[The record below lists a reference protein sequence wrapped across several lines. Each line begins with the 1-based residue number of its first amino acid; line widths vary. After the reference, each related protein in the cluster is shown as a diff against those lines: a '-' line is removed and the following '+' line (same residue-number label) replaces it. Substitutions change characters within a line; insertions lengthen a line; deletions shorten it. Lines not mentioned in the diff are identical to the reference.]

1 MIVIQVTGTGCSP
14 CSGAEDSIG
23 ESTGAHDQQPAARDV
38 RWKPKR

>member
-1 MIVIQVTGTGCSP
+1 MIVFQVTGTGCSP

-23 ESTGAHDQQPAARDV
+23 ESTGARDQQPAARDA